1 MWVQPVSERNVRKM
15 NLRIFKSDMEMLGAL
30 TEFYLGVTTY
40 LDSHINYP
48 KWTPGVYPGEE
59 SIRAAIN
66 AGTQY
71 VCMEG
76 DEIVGAFIY
85 NADPQ
90 GAYENGDW
98 EVELNEG
105 EYAVIHSL
113 AVAVKHYGEGIGT
126 KMVEFC
132 IEKAKNEGYKVVR
145 LDIVPENIPAKRLYE
160 KAGFKYAGEKD
171 LNRGFEDIP
180 TFQLF
185 ELNF

>member
-76 DEIVGAFIY
+76 DEIVGAFTARPASFIV
-85 NADPQ
+85 
-90 GAYENGDW
+90 G
-98 EVELNEG
+98 
-105 EYAVIHSL
+105 SL
-113 AVAVKHYGEGIGT
+113 LSLPLLRPLFSTAIGISSPLTG
-126 KMVEFC
+126 
-132 IEKAKNEGYKVVR
+132 
-145 LDIVPENIPAKRLYE
+145 LDCLQFHR
-160 KAGFKYAGEKD
+160 
-171 LNRGFEDIP
+171 
-180 TFQLF
+180 Q
-185 ELNF
+185 

>member
-132 IEKAKNEGYKVVR
+132 IEKAKTRAIKRSDWISSPKTYRQKGFTKR
-145 LDIVPENIPAKRLYE
+145 LDLSMPAKR
-160 KAGFKYAGEKD
+160 
-171 LNRGFEDIP
+171 I
-180 TFQLF
+180 
-185 ELNF
+185 